1 MFEPVQ
7 SPSTAASSRERIAL
21 GVAALGDQW
30 FHSIDL
36 GDGLVTPGRKPAQ
49 ALAREFEA
57 LRLPDMTG
65 KSVLDIGA
73 WDGYFSF
80 RCEALGAG
88 RVVALDHYVWSID
101 FPARYRYERECRSR
115 GQRPAP
121 WHEIPE
127 VWKPD
132 SLPGRAGFDLAAA
145 ALDSKVEPLVAD
157 FQTVAAQDVGEFD
170 VVLFLGVLYHVEDPL
185 AALRKV
191 AAVTRGMAVIETVM
205 IDVSGYRRY
214 PLAHFYP
221 TDELDA
227 DPTNWWSHTPKAL
240 TDLCLAA
247 GFRRVEHNPP
257 SWRGRAKRAAAP
269 GRIRHRRGVV
279 RAYV

>member
-1 MFEPVQ
+1 MSELVQ
-7 SPSTAASSRERIAL
+7 PLSAATTSRGHLAR

-36 GDGLVTPGRKPAQ
+36 GDGLVTPGRKSAE
-49 ALAREFEA
+49 ALAREFAA
-57 LRLPDMTG
+57 LRLPDVTG

-73 WDGYFSF
+73 WDGYFAF

-101 FPARYRYERECRSR
+101 FPARYRYEQDSR
-115 GQRPAP
+115 RRGEKPAP
-121 WHEIPE
+121 WHEVPE
-127 VWKPD
+127 VWKPE
-132 SLPGRAGFDLAAA
+132 SLPGRAGFDLAAV
-145 ALDSKVEPLVAD
+145 ALNSKVEPVVAD

-170 VVLFLGVLYHVEDPL
+170 VVLFLGVLYHLEDPV
-185 AALRKV
+185 AALRKL
-191 AAVTRGMAVIETVM
+191 AAVTREVAVIETVV
-205 IDVSGYRRY
+205 IDVPGYSRY
-214 PLAHFYP
+214 PLATFYP
-221 TDELDA
+221 NDELDA

-257 SWRGRAKRAAAP
+257 SWRARVKRAAAP
-269 GRIRHRRGVV
+269 GRIRHRRGIA
-279 RAYV
+279 RAYK